1 MEEQE
6 QDVNR
11 PVLPHNIE
19 RAVEDIRD
27 VAFNTGNKE
36 LTFCQAYSIFLRS
49 RQLAKEASVPSLD
62 DVEKAKQIDHCWKQR
77 RGY

>member
-6 QDVNR
+6 LDK
-11 PVLPHNIE
+11 PVLPKKVEIAIE
-19 RAVEDIRD
+19 GIQEVARA
-27 VAFNTGNKE
+27 TGGKE
-36 LTFCQAYSIFLRS
+36 LTFNQAYSIFLRS
-49 RQLAKEASVPSLD
+49 KQLAKEASMPSAD